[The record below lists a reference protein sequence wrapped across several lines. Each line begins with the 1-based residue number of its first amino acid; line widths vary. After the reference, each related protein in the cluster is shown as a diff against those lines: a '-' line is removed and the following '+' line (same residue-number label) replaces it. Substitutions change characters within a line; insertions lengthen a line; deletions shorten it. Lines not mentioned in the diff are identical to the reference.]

1 MTAVLKSK
9 QTSIATVRKH
19 LRTEA
24 SLLTP
29 LPFHYPLPLM
39 LNLAFAPSRGSTQ
52 LLEAKIRVGTFKCP
66 KFVFYLQEASR
77 LEPRRC

>member
-29 LPFHYPLPLM
+29 LPFHYPLPLR
-39 LNLAFAPSRGSTQ
+39 FARSIVFLRHRIIFPERKVQ
-52 LLEAKIRVGTFKCP
+52 NFRKNVLVI
-66 KFVFYLQEASR
+66 FV
-77 LEPRRC
+77 